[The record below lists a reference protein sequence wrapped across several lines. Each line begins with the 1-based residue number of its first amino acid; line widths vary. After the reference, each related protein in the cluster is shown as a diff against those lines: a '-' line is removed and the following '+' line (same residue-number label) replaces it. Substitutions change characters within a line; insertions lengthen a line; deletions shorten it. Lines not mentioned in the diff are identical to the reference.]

1 MTESLLT
8 IAGSDPTSGAGIQV
22 DLQVFRDFGF
32 HGLSVL
38 SAVVSQ
44 NTRAVRS
51 FEAVPP
57 VHIEDQIDSIFEDI
71 RPAAVKIGMVP
82 TPGVA
87 DVIGGKVP
95 GFQGADDRPVVYD
108 PVLASGSGG
117 SRLVRRGTRERL
129 VQSLIP
135 KVDWLTPNLL
145 EAQDLLKT
153 GIELNAISCDSSID
167 TPDVGTA
174 PDAIRQPSDD
184 RESDQSQSDSNRAL
198 ARLADLEPDDLR
210 LEDVETIA
218 QNLQQLGTTG
228 VIITGGHLSVAR
240 DDEAVSDLLVT
251 DEQQL
256 WTEPLESVDVDVHGT
271 GCQLSSALAAGL
283 ASGEPPIDALERAR
297 HYLNDLLRHHA
308 EFIGT
313 GRPVVVR
320 TDDVDA

>member
-8 IAGSDPTSGAGIQV
+8 IAGSDPSGGAGIQV

-57 VHIEDQIDSIFEDI
+57 VHLEDQIDGIFEDI

-82 TPGVA
+82 TPEAA
-87 DVIGGKVP
+87 DVIGGKIP
-95 GFQGADDRPVVYD
+95 GFQGADNHPVVYD

-117 SRLVRRGTRERL
+117 SRLVRRGTREQL

-153 GIELNAISCDSSID
+153 GIKLNAISCDSPTN
-167 TPDVGTA
+167 TPDVGSA
-174 PDAIRQPSDD
+174 LDAIRPSTDD
-184 RESDQSQSDSNRAL
+184 RQAGQPQSDSVRGL
-198 ARLADLEPDDLR
+198 ARLADLEPDDLS
-210 LEDVETIA
+210 LDDVETIA
-218 QNLQQLGTTG
+218 HGLRQLGTTG
-228 VIITGGHLSVAR
+228 IIVTGGHLPALHDDR
-240 DDEAVSDLLVT
+240 DVSDLLVT
-251 DEQQL
+251 HDRQL
-256 WTEPLESVDVDVHGT
+256 WGEPLPSVDVDVRGT
-271 GCQLSSALAAGL
+271 GCQLSSAFAAGL
-283 ASGEPPIDALERAR
+283 ACGNSPVDALDDAR
-297 HYLNDLLRHHA
+297 HYLNDMLRHHA

-320 TDDVDA
+320 TPDNDT

>member
-8 IAGSDPTSGAGIQV
+8 IAGSDPSGGAGVPV

-57 VHIEDQIDSIFEDI
+57 VHLEDQIDGIFEDI

-82 TPGVA
+82 TPEAA
-87 DVIGGKVP
+87 DVIGGKIP
-95 GFQGADDRPVVYD
+95 GFQGADDRPVVCD
-108 PVLASGSGG
+108 PVLASGTGE

-129 VQSLIP
+129 VHSLIP

-153 GIELNAISCDSSID
+153 GIELNAIDCDTSADPPDID
-167 TPDVGTA
+167 SA
-174 PDAIRQPSDD
+174 PDAIRKPSDGQQPD
-184 RESDQSQSDSNRAL
+184 RSQSDSNRGL
-198 ARLADLEPDDLR
+198 ARLAHLDPGDLL
-210 LEDVETIA
+210 LEDVESIA
-218 QNLQQLGTTG
+218 DGLRQLGTTG
-228 VIITGGHLSVAR
+228 IIITGGHLPDLH
-240 DDEAVSDLLVT
+240 DDQGVSDLMVT
-251 DEQQL
+251 DDGPL
-256 WTEPLESVDVDVHGT
+256 WGESLKSVDDDVRGT
-271 GCQLSSALAAGL
+271 GCQLSSAFAAGL
-283 ASGEPPIDALERAR
+283 ARGNSPVDALDDAR
-297 HYLNDLLRHHA
+297 RYLNQMLRHHA

-320 TDDVDA
+320 TPEGDA